1 MNRKS
6 MKVFGLMMC
15 FSVDYTFVDHQTVS
29 GDQSIV
35 TLQIALGF

>member
-1 MNRKS
+1 VGSNYYLKDHDA
-6 MKVFGLMMC
+6 KI
-15 FSVDYTFVDHQTVS
+15 SVDYTFVDQQTVS